1 MLPRSIAVF
10 IGAGCIQGTGLS
22 VPRGGIGTPLLLIHP
37 ARMIELDQLESM
49 TASEEDVAGVV
60 VSMESLATTLVVVI
74 AGRFYASL
82 LRCASG

>member
-1 MLPRSIAVF
+1 
-10 IGAGCIQGTGLS
+10 
-22 VPRGGIGTPLLLIHP
+22 
-37 ARMIELDQLESM
+37 MIELDQLESM

-74 AGRFYASL
+74 GGRFYASL

>member
-60 VSMESLATTLVVVI
+60 SMESLATTLVVVI

>member
-1 MLPRSIAVF
+1 
-10 IGAGCIQGTGLS
+10 
-22 VPRGGIGTPLLLIHP
+22 
-37 ARMIELDQLESM
+37 MIELDQLESM
-49 TASEEDVAGVV
+49 TASEEDVAGV

>member
-1 MLPRSIAVF
+1 MPRSIAVL
-10 IGAGCIQGTGLS
+10 IGAGCIQGTGFP

-60 VSMESLATTLVVVI
+60 SMESLATTLVVVI
-74 AGRFYASL
+74 GGRFYASL

>member
-1 MLPRSIAVF
+1 
-10 IGAGCIQGTGLS
+10 
-22 VPRGGIGTPLLLIHP
+22 
-37 ARMIELDQLESM
+37 MIELDQLESM